1 MRNRTAAIFTVLGTA
16 MVLGTAIAKD
26 EAGSKDVSILCLIYD
41 DLSLYDLRPIQS
53 SSKDYV
59 AEQGTEKFYFN
70 LCGQTIGSCSA
81 D

>member
-1 MRNRTAAIFTVLGTA
+1 M
-16 MVLGTAIAKD
+16 
-26 EAGSKDVSILCLIYD
+26 IYD

-59 AEQGTEKFYFN
+59 VEQGTDKFYFN

-81 D
+81 DQSEIYAYKKTSDGKCTELTDLNVVKRKVLQSPDD